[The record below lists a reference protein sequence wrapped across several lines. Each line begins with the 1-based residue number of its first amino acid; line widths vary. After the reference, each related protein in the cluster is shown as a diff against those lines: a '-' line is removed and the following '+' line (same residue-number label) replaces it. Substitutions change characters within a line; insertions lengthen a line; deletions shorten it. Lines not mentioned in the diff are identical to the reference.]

1 MALLFFSLFLLVGET
16 TCGGFETLGGDK
28 THCFISRLR
37 LVGGWLP
44 SLTFW
49 IEFKFQHFL
58 MCVVISFVFFS
69 LSISP
74 FLAQSSFFL
83 SLCFFFFGW
92 LDQCYE
98 GKPKFHCWSSKGKPK
113 MPLVPPLSL
122 CFLFVILCIPRS
134 PLVSGL
140 SLAFIGRENALAV
153 LLIFPG

>member
-28 THCFISRLR
+28 THCFISRLW

-58 MCVVISFVFFS
+58 MCVVIFFVLFS

-74 FLAQSSFFL
+74 FLAQSSFFYL
-83 SLCFFFFGW
+83 YVFFSLVGW
-92 LDQCYE
+92 INAMRE
-98 GKPKFHCWSSKGKPK
+98 SRSSIAGVLKESQKCLWFP
-113 MPLVPPLSL
+113 PSLYVFCSSSSVSRDPPWLVV
-122 CFLFVILCIPRS
+122 FLW
-134 PLVSGL
+134 
-140 SLAFIGRENALAV
+140 
-153 LLIFPG
+153 LL

>member
-58 MCVVISFVFFS
+58 MCVVISFVLFS

-74 FLAQSSFFL
+74 FLAQSSFFYL
-83 SLCFFFFGW
+83 YVFFSLVGW
-92 LDQCYE
+92 INAMRE
-98 GKPKFHCWSSKGKPK
+98 SRSSIAGVLKESQKCLWFP
-113 MPLVPPLSL
+113 PPLSM
-122 CFLFVILCIPRS
+122 FFVRH
-134 PLVSGL
+134 PLYP
-140 SLAFIGRENALAV
+140 AV
-153 LLIFPG
+153 PLG

>member
-1 MALLFFSLFLLVGET
+1 MVLLFFSLFLLVGET

-58 MCVVISFVFFS
+58 MCVVISFVLFS

-74 FLAQSSFFL
+74 FLAQSSFFYL
-83 SLCFFFFGW
+83 YVFFSLVGW
-92 LDQCYE
+92 INAMRE
-98 GKPKFHCWSSKGKPK
+98 SRSSIAGVLKESQKC
-113 MPLVPPLSL
+113 LWFPPLSL